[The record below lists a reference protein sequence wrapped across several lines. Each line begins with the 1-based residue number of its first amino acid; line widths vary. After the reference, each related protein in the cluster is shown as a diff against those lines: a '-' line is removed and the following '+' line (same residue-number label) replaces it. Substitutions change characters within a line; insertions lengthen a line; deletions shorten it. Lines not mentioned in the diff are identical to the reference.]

1 LAIADTDTDTDKP
14 ADPKK
19 TVPRWR
25 RILCAVLVVFGCVL
39 APLSVHA
46 VWIHD
51 TLLNTDQYVST
62 VGPLA
67 GNAAVQNALANRIT
81 ETVVNGSQVESKV
94 KNALPPKASFIAPF
108 VAKGLSGFVHGV
120 SLKIVQSPKFESL
133 WKNLNRR
140 IHTRLVDVLR
150 GQGKF
155 VNNQG
160 QVAVNIQPVIE
171 KVNAQL
177 EKLGVTGLSKAASQ
191 NSHQVVLFSSST
203 LHQVQGG
210 VRGLDD
216 LAIALPILSVLLFAG
231 ALLASGDR
239 RRTIVRAALG
249 LALATLVFLMIWN
262 VARSPYLSALPAG
275 VSPAAAGAIYD
286 QLLSFLLTA
295 LRTLFVFAVIVALG
309 AWLAGPGRLAT
320 RIRTGVRG
328 LVSRTPGQGAVSPKV
343 SGFVAAHRT
352 ALRLLVVG
360 LGLVILVLLSH
371 PGPWAVVVVAII
383 VLLLLGVVELLGRA
397 AVPSGDPAGAAR

>member
-1 LAIADTDTDTDKP
+1 MADAATDTDKP
-14 ADPKK
+14 VDPNK

-46 VWIHD
+46 VWIHN

-67 GNAAVQNALANRIT
+67 GNTAVQNALANRVT

-94 KNALPPKASFIAPF
+94 KDALPPKASFIAPF
-108 VAKGLSGFVHGV
+108 VAKGLGSFVHAV
-120 SLKIVQSPKFESL
+120 ALQIVQSPKFEAL

-160 QVAVNIQPVIE
+160 QVAVNIEPVIQ

-177 EKLGVTGLSKAASQ
+177 QNIGVSGLSKAASQ
-191 NSHQVVLFSSST
+191 NNHQVVLFSSST

-231 ALLASGDR
+231 AILASGDR

-262 VARSPYLSALPAG
+262 VARTPYLNALPAS
-275 VSPAAAGAIYD
+275 VSPAATGAIYD

-343 SGFVAAHRT
+343 SGFVGAHRT
-352 ALRLLVVG
+352 SLRLVVVG
-360 LGLVILVLLSH
+360 LGLVVLVLLSH
-371 PGPWAVVVVAII
+371 PGPWAVVVIAII

-397 AVPSGDPAGAAR
+397 AVPSGDQAGAAH